1 MTRTEWINSYTTE
14 MSNQFIT
21 ALYFYSSH
29 TKKRCKNQQRIV
41 KKYWR
46 KLCNNY
52 NIVPTQN
59 EYNFI
64 INNKYFQR
72 FVKSQNKPKY
82 NVGDLVCAKVREP
95 AKFFNQKQR
104 WKFYVALVTMVR
116 QEHTGNYYEI
126 KFIDRDFDL
135 ASVGW
140 GMPEYRLKKVQF
152 RNLDKYHRRK

>member
-46 KLCNNY
+46 NLCNNY
-52 NIVPTQN
+52 NIVPTQS
-59 EYNFI
+59 EYNFV

-72 FVKSQNKPKY
+72 FIDRHNNPKH
-82 NVGDLVCAKVREP
+82 NIGDLVCVKLRTP
-95 AKFFNQKQR
+95 LTFTYTTQKY
-104 WKFYVALVTMVR
+104 KFYVGVVVSVKP
-116 QEHTGNYYEI
+116 EHTGNYYHL
-126 KFIDRDFDL
+126 KFINHSEDYSDWDFQ
-135 ASVGW
+135 
-140 GMPEYRLKKVQF
+140 EHKLKKVEF
-152 RNLDKYHRRK
+152 RNLDKYHRSK